1 VHVTTERTQWWKTP
15 ARRREAFLGI
25 LFAAPWIVGF
35 FVFGLYPMV
44 MSLYFSL
51 CRYDVLRIPQYVGL
65 MNYETLLTKDPYFWT
80 AVGNTLWYTV
90 VRTPLAIAGSLFLAI
105 LVNSATRGLRTY
117 RTLFFLPS
125 IVSGVV
131 VSVLWLWL
139 LNPQYGL
146 INSFFDLFGI
156 RGPLWLQSPEWSK
169 PSLVMMSLWSI
180 GGGRMIVF
188 LAALQNVPR
197 QLYEVVDL
205 DGGGWWRK
213 FWHVTMP
220 MISPV
225 LFLWFV
231 LEVIFS
237 FQVFTES
244 YVMTKGGPL
253 NSTLFYNLY
262 LYYKAFDDFDMGYA
276 SALAWLLLLFSLV
289 VTLTQFKIG
298 KRWVYYE
305 TEPGR

>member
-1 VHVTTERTQWWKTP
+1 MRTP
-15 ARRREAFLGI
+15 RRRQEAFLGV
-25 LFAAPWIVGF
+25 LFASPWLFGF
-35 FVFGLYPMV
+35 LVFGLYPMI

-51 CRYDVLRIPQYVGL
+51 CRYDVLRIPQFIGFD
-65 MNYETLLTKDPYFWT
+65 NYHTLLTRDPYFWT
-80 AVGNTLWYTV
+80 AVENTLYYAL
-90 VRTPLAIAGSLFLAI
+90 VRTPLCIAGSLFLAVLI
-105 LVNSATRGLRTY
+105 NRATRGARLY
-117 RTLFFLPS
+117 RTVFFLPS

-146 INSFFDLFGI
+146 INSALQMIGI
-156 RGPLWLQSPEWSK
+156 DGPLWLQSPEWSK
-169 PSLVMMSLWSI
+169 PSLVLMSLWSI

-188 LAALQNVPR
+188 LAALQTVP
-197 QLYEVVDL
+197 QHLYEVVDL
-205 DGGGWWRK
+205 DGGGAWQK
-213 FWHVTMP
+213 FRHVTLP

-225 LFLWFV
+225 LFLWIV
-231 LEVIFS
+231 LEIIFS

-276 SALAWLLLLFSLV
+276 SALAWLLLLFSVLV
-289 VTLTQFKIG
+289 TVVQFKVG

-305 TEPGR
+305 AGRGS